1 MTQSEFEKQLSKA
14 DTKRRLIEGALTL
27 VFFVIFIV
35 SWSLREA
42 TKEVIVH
49 EGYLFIPSWE
59 EVNYDPIYLPF
70 ILLGVLGAIGVG
82 CFLLSDCL
90 FCRYETVEKDSH
102 YITIHRT
109 LLHNIVYIDGKE
121 VDRLGPFFISHV
133 VETKLPGNVKVT
145 VSFSRTV
152 WSLAH
157 ISFSD
162 DTPSV
167 EI

>member
-1 MTQSEFEKQLSKA
+1 MSQAEFEKQLSKT
-14 DTKRRLIEGALTL
+14 DMKRRLIEGSLTL
-27 VFFVIFIV
+27 GFFVLFII
-35 SWSLREA
+35 SWAFRET

-59 EVNYDPIYLPF
+59 EVNYNPVCLPF
-70 ILLGVLGAIGVG
+70 ILLGALGAMASG

-90 FCRYETVEKDSH
+90 FCKFATVEKDSH

-109 LLHNIVYIDGKE
+109 LLCNIVYINGKE
-121 VDRLGPFFISHV
+121 VDRLGPFFITHV
-133 VETKLPGNVKVT
+133 VETRLPGNVKVT

-152 WSLAH
+152 WCLAH
-157 ISFSD
+157 VSFSD

>member
-1 MTQSEFEKQLSKA
+1 M
-14 DTKRRLIEGALTL
+14 KRRLIQGALVL
-27 VFFVIFIV
+27 GFFMLFIV
-35 SWSLREA
+35 FYTIRESS
-42 TKEVIVH
+42 KEVIIH

-59 EVNYDPIYLPF
+59 EVNYNNIYAPF
-70 ILLGVLGAIGVG
+70 IVLGLLGAMGSG

-90 FCRYETVEKDSH
+90 FCRHKTVEKDSH
-102 YITIHRT
+102 FITIHRT
-109 LLHNIVYIDGKE
+109 MLHNIVYINGKE

-133 VETKLPGNVKVT
+133 VETKLSNHVKVT
-145 VSFSRTV
+145 VSFSRSV
-152 WSLAH
+152 WYLAH